1 MEKENYYFDV
11 VLDDDDYDRIRN
23 KLMKSKRLKISNKIK
38 PIILN
43 RGNYELIIKFKD
55 DCDGILN
62 TVKLNYK
69 TDNTIYQLFNETN
82 IIFYGDNCDFFLPN
96 YFKNPHNKKLYIRY
110 KRSNLKRE
118 EYLEDIKKVI
128 AKEGTIGSVKLL
140 KNIVIFNN
148 FNNDIELLETM
159 VISSILYDR
168 TTHRLMQNEI
178 NLLKDKLEYYGY
190 DEIPNISTNMNKE
203 GYKDTILNITLNRI
217 YEKKNVNKKLLLQK
231 LEEYIY
237 LL

>member
-23 KLMKSKRLKISNKIK
+23 KLMKSKRLKINNKIN

-43 RGNYELIIKFKD
+43 RGNYELTIKFKD

-148 FNNDIELLETM
+148 FNNDVELLETM
-159 VISSILYDR
+159 VISAILYDR

>member
-217 YEKKNVNKKLLLQK
+217 YEKKECK
-231 LEEYIY
+231 
-237 LL
+237 